1 MKAQSNTK
9 TKADPRKPQPHW
21 SIHTLQNCNI
31 HFVKTA
37 GVRNPSSKSSRPL
50 SCTFHVLKG
59 MDRGLS
65 NAFDKYGRV
74 LCSKLHV
81 LRGID
86 RGYQVLLTNPE
97 GFCIAHFSHG
107 QGAIQ
112 CFWQTQKK
120 TTRVSLQWPLRV
132 LWSIPLRLRPESWN
146 PELKSRNTTNA
157 GKGAE
162 EYQSSKTVS
171 STSTF
176 NISRCN

>member
-1 MKAQSNTK
+1 
-9 TKADPRKPQPHW
+9 
-21 SIHTLQNCNI
+21 
-31 HFVKTA
+31 
-37 GVRNPSSKSSRPL
+37 VRNPSSKSRRPL

-97 GFCIAHFSHG
+97 GFFVAHFRHG

-112 CFWQTQKK
+112 CF
-120 TTRVSLQWPLRV
+120 
-132 LWSIPLRLRPESWN
+132 
-146 PELKSRNTTNA
+146 
-157 GKGAE
+157 
-162 EYQSSKTVS
+162 
-171 STSTF
+171 
-176 NISRCN
+176 